1 MSSEIYNVYYEVM
14 QTLRSIKELNWALN
28 IYSNI
33 VKFGQGS
40 KVINEGQEC
49 MSILEDFEEYEKC
62 SDLYHIFKTEK
73 TKEAPKIE
81 K

>member
-14 QTLRSIKELNWALN
+14 QTLRSIEELNWALN

-33 VKFGQGS
+33 VRFGVGS

-49 MSILEDFEEYEKC
+49 IKVLEDFEEYEKC
-62 SDLYHIFKTEK
+62 SDLNHIFKAIKPEEK
-73 TKEAPKIE
+73 SLK
-81 K
+81 

>member
-14 QTLRSIKELNWALN
+14 QTLRSIEELNWALN

-33 VKFGQGS
+33 VRFGVGS

-49 MSILEDFEEYEKC
+49 IKVLEDFEEYEKC
-62 SDLYHIFKTEK
+62 SDLHHIFKATKTEEK
-73 TKEAPKIE
+73 SPK
-81 K
+81 